1 MPNAMESD
9 PTWRCI
15 VHAYVECRV
24 RGGAWWLYA
33 HPTLPRDE
41 FLPPLLVGAGVD
53 DDEDALHALGVPSDA
68 SLSVRDEYTWR
79 VAGPRGG
86 DAPNIVSVAEAE
98 QWIKR
103 GRAQLWPTG
112 EAFARVTDPRWSF
125 ATWLDT
131 ADLSAV
137 IKRYEQQMG
146 EPAPAGYCALLSMMR
161 ALERDYI
168 VRLVVWLERQHSAA
182 EARAEVE
189 VPIREYPDDLEKA
202 RTESRIRRPRKEAA
216 RRE

>member
-1 MPNAMESD
+1 
-9 PTWRCI
+9 

-33 HPTLPRDE
+33 HPALPRDE

-53 DDEDALHALGVPSDA
+53 DEEDALHALGVPSDA
-68 SLSVRDEYTWR
+68 SLEVRDDYTWR

-98 QWIKR
+98 RWIKR
-103 GRAQLWPTG
+103 GRAQLWATA
-112 EAFARVTDPRWSF
+112 EAFARVTDPRWSY

-137 IKRYEQQMG
+137 IKRYEQRMG

-168 VRLVVWLERQHSAA
+168 VRLVVWMERQHSAA
-182 EARAEVE
+182 EARAEIE
-189 VPIREYPDDLEKA
+189 VPIREYPDEVENA
-202 RTESRIRRPRKEAA
+202 RAESGVRRLRKEAA